1 MARWTYI
8 QVKKMGLEGNLID
21 LISDYLSN
29 RFQRVVLN
37 GQESGWEKIN
47 AGVPQGSVLGPLLFL
62 VYINDLTD
70 GISSNIK
77 LFADDSSLFARVK
90 NNVNVT
96 HNQLTTDLQ
105 TITDWAHLW
114 KMKFNPDLTKQAIE
128 VIFSHLH
135 NKRQKNP
142 KPCHPPLTFN
152 GIPVTRRPST
162 KHLGVT
168 LDERLSFSEHIKEAI
183 EKAKKGVALMKF
195 LSSKVSSSVLELT
208 YKMYVRPHLDYGDV
222 IYHDQHS
229 KSMELL
235 EKVQYQAGLLV
246 SKCWKGTSKRKLY
259 DELGWESLS
268 QRRTGRRLAL
278 YYKINNDLTP
288 AYLKSHIKDYHPRT
302 NRFKN
307 SFFPF
312 CAARWHL
319 LPDDLKNAQSLH
331 QFKKVY
337 RSENVPIKK
346 SFFGISNKLGI
357 NIITKLRVDFSDLRD
372 HRFNHGFRNC
382 PSPTCRCDRE
392 DETTEHFLMRCPL
405 FSNPRDTLMR
415 SISHILSND
424 ITILPHNHLTNLL
437 LYGSTAYNC
446 ITNRLIIESAITYIK
461 CTKRFSRLEAFS

>member
-142 KPCHPPLTFN
+142 KPCHP
-152 GIPVTRRPST
+152 
-162 KHLGVT
+162 
-168 LDERLSFSEHIKEAI
+168 
-183 EKAKKGVALMKF
+183 
-195 LSSKVSSSVLELT
+195 
-208 YKMYVRPHLDYGDV
+208 
-222 IYHDQHS
+222 
-229 KSMELL
+229 
-235 EKVQYQAGLLV
+235 
-246 SKCWKGTSKRKLY
+246 
-259 DELGWESLS
+259 
-268 QRRTGRRLAL
+268 
-278 YYKINNDLTP
+278 
-288 AYLKSHIKDYHPRT
+288 
-302 NRFKN
+302 
-307 SFFPF
+307 
-312 CAARWHL
+312 
-319 LPDDLKNAQSLH
+319 
-331 QFKKVY
+331 
-337 RSENVPIKK
+337 
-346 SFFGISNKLGI
+346 
-357 NIITKLRVDFSDLRD
+357 
-372 HRFNHGFRNC
+372 
-382 PSPTCRCDRE
+382 
-392 DETTEHFLMRCPL
+392 
-405 FSNPRDTLMR
+405 
-415 SISHILSND
+415 
-424 ITILPHNHLTNLL
+424 LL
-437 LYGSTAYNC
+437 LLMEFQWPGAHPPNTSV
-446 ITNRLIIESAITYIK
+446 
-461 CTKRFSRLEAFS
+461 